1 MDLLTL
7 LVFLKLFSC
16 YSISWEGGFV
26 SDPCGKGEK
35 LQTVSHSLIL
45 S

>member
-16 YSISWEGGFV
+16 YSISWEGGSYLISV
-26 SDPCGKGEK
+26 GKGK
-35 LQTVSHSLIL
+35 SCKRPAIV
-45 S
+45 